1 MTANTRPL
9 CHSTGSVELHLLC
22 CFSHLA
28 KSYLPPFIAIV
39 WPFRESLIPFL
50 PQSYSAGEARETI
63 ISHSVLLFMWTGGLF
78 RNVTGVPLLQLLAA
92 CFQDL
97 DCSCNYFGRS
107 ILWRELHNWWPVFL
121 LWVFNQYLWVFLG
134 ERERLNRA
142 GSPSTDSSSSAIF
155 LVPLQP
161 FSAEMSTLRCNTSV
175 LCGSWLMWSVL
186 IVNQQDDFWSFYFSS
201 IVIA

>member
-39 WPFRESLIPFL
+39 WPFQESLIPFL

-107 ILWRELHNWWPVFL
+107 ILWSCIIDGLCF
-121 LWVFNQYLWVFLG
+121 Y
-134 ERERLNRA
+134 
-142 GSPSTDSSSSAIF
+142 
-155 LVPLQP
+155 
-161 FSAEMSTLRCNTSV
+161 
-175 LCGSWLMWSVL
+175 CGSLINIYEFFGGKRAVEPCWISIYRFVL
-186 IVNQQDDFWSFYFSS
+186 FSHFPGSFTTFQCRDVNTEM
-201 IVIA
+201 